1 MHHVGSRAPSPT
13 PIACC
18 LLAFLAMPG
27 IAAAQVS
34 PPRQT
39 SADDYTRYELL
50 APGSAKFRILYEVSA
65 TSPGATH
72 YCNSVRS
79 GSTVSDIAVRDRMT
93 GRELPFEIV
102 RGPGAHACGIRPGD
116 PEHDYISIR
125 LPRPIAEDGEI
136 RLLIDKTYGD
146 TASYSVRGERLVFE
160 RSLGIDRN
168 AVVLPPGWELVSV
181 TYPSQVRTEPDGRVM
196 LSFVNIG
203 PAAVP
208 YRIVARRLP

>member
-1 MHHVGSRAPSPT
+1 VRVPGPAALAWIPIPS
-13 PIACC
+13 C
-18 LLAFLAMPG
+18 LLGMLAMPQ
-27 IAAAQVS
+27 AAFAQAP

-50 APGSAKFRILYEVSA
+50 APESAKFRILYEVSA

-102 RGPGAHACGIRPGD
+102 RGAGAHPCGIRPSD
-116 PEHDYISIR
+116 PEHDYISVR
-125 LPRPIAEDGEI
+125 LPRPIVEDGEI

-146 TASYSVRGERLVFE
+146 TASYSVRGDRLVFE

-181 TYPSQVRTEPDGRVM
+181 NYPSQVRTEPDGRVV